1 METEKYKQ
9 DTDQDMSLEFS
20 MAVLCYRSEKE
31 IIPFIEKLHQIM
43 NLYNF
48 QWEIVLV
55 ANYWKNSKDRTPEI
69 AKQLS
74 EKLDHVRYIAEPKD
88 GDMGWDMKR
97 GLDACQGRYIGVID
111 GDGQFLPDEIPKLV
125 KKIESGE
132 SDIVIGYRFDDTTE
146 MPNYRKF
153 GNKMLDKMANMVTEM
168 AVSDTQ
174 SGFRAYSKNIIKLID
189 FKKKGFGA
197 DTEILISAAKNGA
210 RISEEK
216 VSVIYQTGSQTSTK
230 NPISHSG
237 EVITSLIEIIAIR
250 SPLKFVGT
258 PGIILIIL
266 GIYFAIDVTLTYT
279 EIGYFSI
286 PFTLIGVSCLVVGLI
301 LFLMSILLY
310 SVSKRSKKG
319 KNTY

>member
-1 METEKYKQ
+1 MFFKLCFCTN
-9 DTDQDMSLEFS
+9 TDMSIL
-20 MAVLCYRSEKE
+20 VC
-31 IIPFIEKLHQIM
+31 IPAFNEEHFIGKLI
-43 NLYNF
+43 
-48 QWEIVLV
+48 
-55 ANYWKNSKDRTPEI
+55 KNCLKYADQVVVCDDGSVDNTYEI
-69 AKQLS
+69 ADAAGANVIRH
-74 EKLDHVRYIAEPKD
+74 EKNCGKGEAFQSLFQFARHSNVDVI
-88 GDMGWDMKR
+88 
-97 GLDACQGRYIGVID
+97 VTID
-111 GDGQFLPDEIPKLV
+111 GDGQFLPEEIPKLV
-125 KKIESGE
+125 KKIESNE
-132 SDIVIGYRFDDTTE
+132 ADVVIGYRFDGAAE

-153 GNKMLDKMANMVTEM
+153 GNKMLDKMTNMATQLSVR
-168 AVSDTQ
+168 DTQ

-189 FKKKGFGA
+189 FKKKGFGV
-197 DTEILISAAKNGA
+197 DTEILINAAKNGA

-237 EVITSLIEIIAIR
+237 EVITSLLEIIAIR

-301 LFLMSILLY
+301 LFLTSILLY
-310 SVSKRSKKG
+310 SLSKRSKKSE
-319 KNTY
+319 NTH

>member
-1 METEKYKQ
+1 MSTLVCIPAFNEEHIIDKVIKNCLKYADQVVVCDDGSVDGTHDIADAAGANVIRHEKNFGKGEALQ
-9 DTDQDMSLEFS
+9 SLFKFARHS
-20 MAVLCYRSEKE
+20 NFD
-31 IIPFIEKLHQIM
+31 II
-43 NLYNF
+43 
-48 QWEIVLV
+48 V
-55 ANYWKNSKDRTPEI
+55 T
-69 AKQLS
+69 
-74 EKLDHVRYIAEPKD
+74 
-88 GDMGWDMKR
+88 
-97 GLDACQGRYIGVID
+97 ID
-111 GDGQFLPDEIPKLV
+111 GDGQFLPEEIPKLV
-125 KKIESGE
+125 KKIESDE

-153 GNKMLDKMANMVTEM
+153 GNKMLDKMANMVAEM

-237 EVITSLIEIIAIR
+237 EVITSLLEIIAIR

-258 PGIILIIL
+258 PGLILIIL

-301 LFLMSILLY
+301 LFLTSILLY
-310 SVSKRSKKG
+310 SLSKRSKKSE
-319 KNTY
+319 NTH

>member
-1 METEKYKQ
+1 MSTLVCIPAFNEEHIIDKVIKNCLKYADQVVVCDDGSVDGTHDIADAAGANVIRHEKNFGKGEALQ
-9 DTDQDMSLEFS
+9 SLFKFARHS
-20 MAVLCYRSEKE
+20 NFD
-31 IIPFIEKLHQIM
+31 II
-43 NLYNF
+43 
-48 QWEIVLV
+48 V
-55 ANYWKNSKDRTPEI
+55 T
-69 AKQLS
+69 
-74 EKLDHVRYIAEPKD
+74 
-88 GDMGWDMKR
+88 
-97 GLDACQGRYIGVID
+97 ID
-111 GDGQFLPDEIPKLV
+111 GDGQFLPEEIPKLV

-168 AVSDTQ
+168 AVRDTQ

-197 DTEILISAAKNGA
+197 DTEILINAAKNGA

-216 VSVIYQTGSQTSTK
+216 VSVIYHTGSQTSTK

-301 LFLMSILLY
+301 LFLTSILLY
-310 SVSKRSKKG
+310 SLSKRSKKSE
-319 KNTY
+319 NTH

>member
-1 METEKYKQ
+1 MFFKLCFCTN
-9 DTDQDMSLEFS
+9 TDMSTL
-20 MAVLCYRSEKE
+20 VC
-31 IIPFIEKLHQIM
+31 IPAFNEEHFIGKLI
-43 NLYNF
+43 
-48 QWEIVLV
+48 
-55 ANYWKNSKDRTPEI
+55 KNCLKYADQVVVCDDGSVDNTYEI
-69 AKQLS
+69 ADAAGANVIRH
-74 EKLDHVRYIAEPKD
+74 EKNCGKGEAFQSLFQFARHSDVDVI
-88 GDMGWDMKR
+88 
-97 GLDACQGRYIGVID
+97 VTID
-111 GDGQFLPDEIPKLV
+111 GDGQFLPEEIPKLV
-125 KKIESGE
+125 KKIESNE
-132 SDIVIGYRFDDTTE
+132 ADVVIGYRFDGAAE

-153 GNKMLDKMANMVTEM
+153 GNKMLDKMTNMATQLSVR
-168 AVSDTQ
+168 DTQ

-197 DTEILISAAKNGA
+197 DTEILINAAKNGA

-216 VSVIYQTGSQTSTK
+216 VSVIYHTGSQTSTK

-266 GIYFAIDVTLTYT
+266 GIYFAIDVMLTYT

-301 LFLMSILLY
+301 LFLTSILLY
-310 SVSKRSKKG
+310 SLSKRSKKSE
-319 KNTY
+319 NTH

>member
-1 METEKYKQ
+1 MSTLVCIPAFNEEHIIDKVIKNCLKYADQVVVCDDGSVDSTHDVADAAGANVIRHEKNFGKGEALQ
-9 DTDQDMSLEFS
+9 SLFKFARHS
-20 MAVLCYRSEKE
+20 NFD
-31 IIPFIEKLHQIM
+31 II
-43 NLYNF
+43 
-48 QWEIVLV
+48 V
-55 ANYWKNSKDRTPEI
+55 T
-69 AKQLS
+69 
-74 EKLDHVRYIAEPKD
+74 
-88 GDMGWDMKR
+88 
-97 GLDACQGRYIGVID
+97 ID
-111 GDGQFLPDEIPKLV
+111 GDGQFLPEEIPKLV

-153 GNKMLDKMANMVTEM
+153 GNKMLDRMANMVAELS
-168 AVSDTQ
+168 VSDTQ
-174 SGFRAYSKNIIKLID
+174 NIIKLID

-237 EVITSLIEIIAIR
+237 EVITSLLEIVAIR
-250 SPLKFVGT
+250 SPLKFIGI
-258 PGIILIIL
+258 PGIVLIIF
-266 GIYFAIDVTLTYT
+266 GIYFAIDVTLTYNA
-279 EIGYFSI
+279 IGYFSV
-286 PFTLIGVSCLVVGLI
+286 PFTLIGVSCLVIGLI

-310 SVSKRSKKG
+310 SVSKRSKKS

>member
-1 METEKYKQ
+1 MQ
-9 DTDQDMSLEFS
+9 
-20 MAVLCYRSEKE
+20 
-31 IIPFIEKLHQIM
+31 
-43 NLYNF
+43 
-48 QWEIVLV
+48 
-55 ANYWKNSKDRTPEI
+55 
-69 AKQLS
+69 
-74 EKLDHVRYIAEPKD
+74 
-88 GDMGWDMKR
+88 
-97 GLDACQGRYIGVID
+97 
-111 GDGQFLPDEIPKLV
+111 
-125 KKIESGE
+125 KIESNE
-132 SDIVIGYRFDDTTE
+132 ADVVIGYRFDSAAE

-153 GNKMLDKMANMVTEM
+153 GNKMLDKMTNMATQLSVR
-168 AVSDTQ
+168 DTQ

-197 DTEILISAAKNGA
+197 DTEILINAAKNGA

-216 VSVIYQTGSQTSTK
+216 VSVIYHTGSQTSTK

-266 GIYFAIDVTLTYT
+266 GIYFAIDVTLTYNA
-279 EIGYFSI
+279 IGYFSI
-286 PFTLIGVSCLVVGLI
+286 PFTLIGVSCLVIGFI
-301 LFLMSILLY
+301 LFLMSMLLY

>member
-1 METEKYKQ
+1 MFFKLCFCTN
-9 DTDQDMSLEFS
+9 TDMSIL
-20 MAVLCYRSEKE
+20 VC
-31 IIPFIEKLHQIM
+31 IPAFNEEHFIGKLI
-43 NLYNF
+43 
-48 QWEIVLV
+48 
-55 ANYWKNSKDRTPEI
+55 KNCLKYADQVVVCDDGSVDNTYEI
-69 AKQLS
+69 ADAAGANVIRH
-74 EKLDHVRYIAEPKD
+74 EKNCGKGEAFQSLFQFARHSDVDVI
-88 GDMGWDMKR
+88 
-97 GLDACQGRYIGVID
+97 VTID
-111 GDGQFLPDEIPKLV
+111 GDGQFLPEEIPKLV
-125 KKIESGE
+125 KKIESNE
-132 SDIVIGYRFDDTTE
+132 ADVVIGYRFDGAAE

-153 GNKMLDKMANMVTEM
+153 GNKMLDKMTNMATQLSVR
-168 AVSDTQ
+168 DTQ

-189 FKKKGFGA
+189 FKKKGFGV
-197 DTEILISAAKNGA
+197 DTEILINAAKNGA

-216 VSVIYQTGSQTSTK
+216 VSVIYHTGSQTSTK

-301 LFLMSILLY
+301 LFLTSILLY
-310 SVSKRSKKG
+310 SLSKRSKKSE
-319 KNTY
+319 NTH

>member
-1 METEKYKQ
+1 MFFKLCFCTN
-9 DTDQDMSLEFS
+9 TDMSIL
-20 MAVLCYRSEKE
+20 VC
-31 IIPFIEKLHQIM
+31 IPAFNEEHFIGKLI
-43 NLYNF
+43 
-48 QWEIVLV
+48 
-55 ANYWKNSKDRTPEI
+55 KNCLKYADQVVVCDDGSVDNTYEI
-69 AKQLS
+69 ADAAGANVIRH
-74 EKLDHVRYIAEPKD
+74 EKNCGKGEAFQSLFQFARHSNVDVI
-88 GDMGWDMKR
+88 
-97 GLDACQGRYIGVID
+97 VTID
-111 GDGQFLPDEIPKLV
+111 GDGQFLPEEIPKLV
-125 KKIESGE
+125 QKIESNE
-132 SDIVIGYRFDDTTE
+132 ADVVIGYRFDSAAE

-153 GNKMLDKMANMVTEM
+153 GNKMLDKMTNMATQLSVR
-168 AVSDTQ
+168 DTQ

-197 DTEILISAAKNGA
+197 DTEILINAAKNGA

-216 VSVIYQTGSQTSTK
+216 VSVIYHTGSQTSTK

-301 LFLMSILLY
+301 LFLTSILLY
-310 SVSKRSKKG
+310 SLSKRSKKSE
-319 KNTY
+319 NTH